1 MLSQESHNVTQRSN
15 SKDDDNLNESHNQ
28 EFTNVK
34 VFIKQNKP
42 YKKTHFSPSDDAD
55 ANQSANGESEPSLIS
70 ILNNKEY
77 NVNRFL
83 NFYTKIVKEGFFF
96 KLTHVK
102 NSEVHANK
110 NLKEA
115 LKNLRV
121 IQNELLYVIGLS
133 PRLTEK
139 NVFINRL

>member
-1 MLSQESHNVTQRSN
+1 MLSQESHNISQSSN
-15 SKDDDNLNESHNQ
+15 SKGNDNSIDSHNQ
-28 EFTNVK
+28 KFKNAK
-34 VFIKQNKP
+34 VLIYKNNA
-42 YKKTHFSPSDDAD
+42 YKKTHFSPSDDPE
-55 ANQSANGESEPSLIS
+55 ANQSANGDSEPSLIS

-77 NVNRFL
+77 IKNRFS
-83 NFYTKIVKEGFFF
+83 NFYTKIIKEGFFF
-96 KLTHVK
+96 KLAQVK
-102 NSEVHANK
+102 NTEVHANK

-139 NVFINRL
+139 NVF